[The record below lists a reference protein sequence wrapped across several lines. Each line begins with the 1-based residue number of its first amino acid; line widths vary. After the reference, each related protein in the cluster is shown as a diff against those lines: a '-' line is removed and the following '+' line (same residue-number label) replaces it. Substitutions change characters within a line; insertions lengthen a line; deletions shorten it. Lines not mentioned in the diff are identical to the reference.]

1 MNGSAYGRAESPI
14 ASLSRG
20 FGSDFLGLQNLQTR
34 RASGRSMNTDSPS
47 VDRLVSRRSSA
58 QPPIRSSRPGT
69 PHRQDSAQSLFSS
82 GEHSEPQEMP
92 IIQTLEPDD
101 YFDNDGTPVS
111 PLRALNDMISVST
124 VAAGPSVQVLE
135 RMSVAVRK
143 LESEKVTTKEEIT
156 RLAAQRDEARNE
168 IVSLMQEMQV
178 HRKAD
183 VRVKE
188 LEEEVEKLNA
198 RYQTTLEMLGE
209 KSELV
214 EELRADVQD
223 IKGMYRELV
232 QQTTK

>member
-1 MNGSAYGRAESPI
+1 
-14 ASLSRG
+14 
-20 FGSDFLGLQNLQTR
+20 
-34 RASGRSMNTDSPS
+34 
-47 VDRLVSRRSSA
+47 
-58 QPPIRSSRPGT
+58 
-69 PHRQDSAQSLFSS
+69 
-82 GEHSEPQEMP
+82 MP

-101 YFDNDGTPVS
+101 YFDNDGTPQS
-111 PLRALNDMISVST
+111 PLRTLNDMVSVST

-135 RMSVAVRK
+135 RMSAAVRK
-143 LESEKVTTKEEIT
+143 LESEKVTTKEEIA
-156 RLAAQRDEARNE
+156 RLSVQRDEARNE
-168 IVSLMQEMQV
+168 IVTLMQEMQV

-183 VRVKE
+183 ARVKE
-188 LEEEVEKLNA
+188 LEEEVGKLNA